1 MYIKEKLELNYDFVP
16 NADKFQ
22 ILSVVLMNLSVNS
35 KKSHQSFVLNS
46 FFFFSKILLKFPQIL
61 QKIITFSIENFD
73 HDKIQKLSIV
83 SKITKY
89 KPTAE

>member
-35 KKSHQSFVLNS
+35 KKKSSKFCFE
-46 FFFFSKILLKFPQIL
+46 FFFFLFKNFAEISTDSTENNHIFNRKF
-61 QKIITFSIENFD
+61 
-73 HDKIQKLSIV
+73 
-83 SKITKY
+83 
-89 KPTAE
+89 

>member
-1 MYIKEKLELNYDFVP
+1 MTLFQMQTS
-16 NADKFQ
+16 FQ

-35 KKSHQSFVLNS
+35 KKKSSKFCFEF

>member
-1 MYIKEKLELNYDFVP
+1 MTLFQMQTS
-16 NADKFQ
+16 FQ

-35 KKSHQSFVLNS
+35 KKKSHQSFVLNS